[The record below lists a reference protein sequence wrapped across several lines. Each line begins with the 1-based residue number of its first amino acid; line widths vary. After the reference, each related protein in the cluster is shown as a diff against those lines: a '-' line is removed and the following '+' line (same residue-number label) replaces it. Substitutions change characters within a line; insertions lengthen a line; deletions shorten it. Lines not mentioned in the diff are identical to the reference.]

1 MSPINSYA
9 HLSGEPPGSPEQG
22 SSDPTSDT
30 TALELPEPEGHN
42 LLEEPSSLC
51 FKLGSGAVA
60 PRPFAARLR
69 SLLAARILHFLG
81 LPKDL
86 YDPTHKYNH
95 ATLRRV
101 SSYLLERWYFR
112 LVLCCVLLAIQP
124 AFHNKERFASTR
136 GYHVP

>member
-1 MSPINSYA
+1 MSDVSPINSYA

-22 SSDPTSDT
+22 PSGPTPNT

-42 LLEEPSSLC
+42 LLTPLAL
-51 FKLGSGAVA
+51 KLGSGAVA

-86 YDPTHKYNH
+86 YDPNHKYNH
-95 ATLRRV
+95 ATLRAMVFSPRTV
-101 SSYLLERWYFR
+101 LRSSCHTFR
-112 LVLCCVLLAIQP
+112 TSP
-124 AFHNKERFASTR
+124 HRSNESSSHNPDRRK
-136 GYHVP
+136 HD